1 MTNQFETKVL
11 TLEQKPSLNGATPM
25 AEFALSRGMQPD
37 MVGPAF
43 SRLIEAQT
51 RGAELSNTAIEA
63 RQKKEQ
69 EIESLRQEVYQART
83 GGSLLTSYGELMGRA
98 AKLGLESY
106 VRQQASEVLNTAWT
120 QAVNHDQVSGKVDA
134 RKAFFTD
141 YNNNVLGEFIGP
153 IKLQYEQQQT
163 RLFEE
168 AVKKAKELSLTE
180 DDWMPALKRIQELQ
194 GLDFDR
200 YSNQIRAEIREQRK
214 VVGKVEGGIDAAK
227 THLEDVV
234 FKQMKDRLDK
244 YRVEGGDYA
253 IVMTEI
259 AAMVRDGV
267 GEALGKVGASVG
279 GEIAIDIQKRAVAI
293 AREMVTLMYK
303 EKVEEQKLIARINK
317 EQFGANIEWI
327 KNLLRLTKNNIPLLL
342 MLAGGAAG
350 AGLYM
355 PLLGLG
361 GIGAAGL
368 GLREGYARVSGERGA
383 KQAEMQEKKFNR
395 DSIRATLSN
404 MQEVATQ
411 RGQEFKKA
419 VAEMVYMS
427 AEERL
432 RNLGI
437 TDPEKVLRPYRELGS
452 RIKLSQVSFAPVPGT
467 A

>member
-1 MTNQFETKVL
+1 MTSPIETKVL
-11 TLEQKPSLNGATPM
+11 TLEQRPSLNGATPM
-25 AEFALSRGMQPD
+25 AEFALSKGMQPD

-43 SRLIEAQT
+43 ARLIEAQT
-51 RGAELSNTAIEA
+51 RGADLSNTATES
-63 RQKKEQ
+63 RLKKEQ
-69 EIESLRQEVYQART
+69 DTEALRQEVYQTRT
-83 GGSLLTSYGELMGRA
+83 NGSLLTRYGELMGRA
-98 AKLGLESY
+98 ARLGLESY

-120 QAVNHDQVSGKVDA
+120 QAASQDQVKGGVDA
-134 RKAFFTD
+134 RKAFLND
-141 YNNNVLGEFIGP
+141 YDNNVLGELVGP

-163 RLFEE
+163 RLFED

-180 DDWMPALKRIQELQ
+180 DDWLPALKKIQELQ

-200 YSNQIRAEIREQRK
+200 YGSQIRAEIREQRK

-227 THLEDVV
+227 THLEEVV
-234 FKQMKDRLDK
+234 FKQMKARLEK
-244 YRVEGGDYA
+244 YRVEGGNYTK
-253 IVMTEI
+253 VMTEI
-259 AAMVRDGV
+259 ATMVRDGV
-267 GEALGKVGASVG
+267 GEALGKVGASVS
-279 GEIAIDIQKRAVAI
+279 GEIALDIQKRAVAI

-317 EQFGANIEWI
+317 EQFGANIEWM
-327 KNLLRLTKNNIPLLL
+327 KSLLRFTKNNGPLLL

-350 AGLYM
+350 AGMYL

-368 GLREGYARVSGERGA
+368 GLREGYARVSGERAA
-383 KQAEMQEKKFNR
+383 KQAEKQERQFNR

-427 AEERL
+427 AEDRL
-432 RNLGI
+432 KNLGI
-437 TDPEKVLRPYRELGS
+437 ADPEKVLRPYREMGS
-452 RIKLSQVSFAPVPGT
+452 RIRLSQVSFAPVPGT